1 VQGRVRPE
9 TQIEFF
15 SETHT
20 SVLAGTELI
29 VFKTLMK
36 VSLWEISVELVMVV
50 K

>member
-1 VQGRVRPE
+1 MQGRVRPE

-20 SVLAGTELI
+20 SVLDGNEVI
-29 VFKTLMK
+29 MFKTLMK
-36 VSLWEISVELVMVV
+36 VYSWGISVELVVVV

>member
-15 SETHT
+15 SDTHT
-20 SVLAGTELI
+20 PVLDGNEVIT
-29 VFKTLMK
+29 FKTLTK
-36 VSLWEISVELVMVV
+36 VSLWGISVEVVTVV